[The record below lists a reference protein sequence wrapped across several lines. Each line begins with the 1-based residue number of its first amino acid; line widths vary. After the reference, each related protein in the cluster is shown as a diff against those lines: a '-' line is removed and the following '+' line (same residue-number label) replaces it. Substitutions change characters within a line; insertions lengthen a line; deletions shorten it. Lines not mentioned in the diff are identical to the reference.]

1 MKKILFVIILL
12 IIGIFTYKEVS
23 IFLKIDTCLDLGG
36 SFDYSTN
43 QCIKYN

>member
-1 MKKILFVIILL
+1 MKKILLTIILIL
-12 IIGIFTYKEVS
+12 IMFFTYKEVS